1 MTKNNIFI
9 PNLKYP
15 YLHVE
20 SDEVAMNNK
29 KKNGSLLKDR
39 SLLPIHKIID
49 KTTENNYLLTF
60 CNWKKVLQKKIQE
73 KERK

>member
-20 SDEVAMNNK
+20 PDDIAMNNK
-29 KKNGSLLKDR
+29 KRNGNLLKDR
-39 SLLPIHKIID
+39 SLLSIHKIID
-49 KTTENNYLLTF
+49 KTTEHNYLQTF
-60 CNWKKVLQKKIQE
+60 CNWKKALQKKFQE